1 MIESN
6 SLPWAFPFEGEEI
19 NKLLTVLITAKN
31 ETYLSFGK
39 IRFSVKL
46 SVGEESLYSSYTI
59 HSFVHHF
66 IFPPA

>member
-31 ETYLSFGK
+31 ETYLWENPF
-39 IRFSVKL
+39 FSEVECW
-46 SVGEESLYSSYTI
+46 GGESLFVVYYS
-59 HSFVHHF
+59 F
-66 IFPPA
+66 IRPPFHFPPA